1 MRGGG
6 QIKFGFH
13 WLKTCENPT
22 MIFFKD
28 LTSKE
33 FVKHIKALKI
43 KNKEMVDDK
52 FLT

>member
-1 MRGGG
+1 
-6 QIKFGFH
+6 
-13 WLKTCENPT
+13 

-43 KNKEMVDDK
+43 KNKEMVDDQ
-52 FLT
+52 FLTRDYFPL